1 MNLRYRSPA
10 MKHDHARESTDR
22 QSANAQAFELRAAG
36 RPDSFAMNL
45 PDRRSF
51 RGFASW
57 FVVLFAFASLP
68 ILLNDNLPLYD
79 YPNHLAR
86 MYLLGAL
93 PTSPLLQHYYATDW
107 QPLPNLAMDLIVPL
121 LGKVLPLAVAGK
133 LFILLTLFLLAAG
146 PALVHRVLF
155 GSWSN
160 VPLLAFLLLYGR
172 ILLWGFL
179 NFLFGLGLAL
189 VLFAAWLALRSRP
202 PMLRLLVATSFAS
215 ILYFAHLEALGI
227 YGVLVIAYEAGI
239 AWQRRET
246 AYQRLVRL
254 AVASLPLLVPLAIFL
269 LDTPTPT
276 NRAIEFSRLGRKFEL
291 IFTIFDAEDR
301 VLDFVC
307 FLGVVGVMAVAL
319 RRRWLSLAPAMKLP
333 LVALG
338 ITYLAMPSHIFGAF
352 GADHRLPLAMALAL
366 VASLRWADASEK
378 IKARLMSG
386 AAALFALRLGAIL
399 VSWHHSDRIYASL
412 LPVLDAIPEG
422 GRLAIASPPEGVHAT
437 VTPLDHVPTLA
448 IIRRNAFVPT
458 LFAFPMQQP
467 IQLTPE
473 FRSLAKLLP
482 PSVLWAYFV
491 SGQRDIG
498 HGDIDEAALG
508 CYDFIVFIARHE
520 FHVADH
526 GLLQLVA
533 DKPGFTM
540 YKLSQH
546 EPQSACDR
554 GRQVSDLSS
563 TVTGEATSG
572 AVRGSPT
579 AGMNIVT
586 ARPVGPRSMAT
597 VPTLP
602 DLR

>member
-1 MNLRYRSPA
+1 MNLRYRIPA
-10 MKHDHARESTDR
+10 MKYEHARDSIDR
-22 QSANAQAFELRAAG
+22 KSLNAQAFEFSPAG

-45 PDRRSF
+45 PDRMSF
-51 RGFASW
+51 RGFVSW

-68 ILLNDNLPLYD
+68 ILLNGNLPLYD

-93 PTSPLLQHYYATDW
+93 PTSPVLQHYYATDW

-121 LGKVLPLAVAGK
+121 LGKILPLAVAGK

-160 VPLLAFLLLYGR
+160 VPLLAFLVLYGR

-189 VLFAAWLALRSRP
+189 VLFAAWVALRSRP
-202 PMLRLLVATSFAS
+202 PMLRFLLVTCFAMM
-215 ILYFAHLEALGI
+215 LYLAHLEALGI
-227 YGVLVIAYEAGI
+227 YGVLVIAYETGI

-246 AYQRLVRL
+246 AYKRLVSL
-254 AVASLPLLVPLAIFL
+254 AVASLAFLVPLAIFL

-276 NRAIEFSRLGRKFEL
+276 NRAIGFSPLGRKFEL

-333 LVALG
+333 LIALG

-352 GADHRLPLAMALAL
+352 GADHRLPLAIALAL
-366 VASLRWADASEK
+366 VASLRWTAASEK
-378 IKARLMSG
+378 IKARLMTG
-386 AAALFALRLGAIL
+386 AAALLAVRLGAIM

-412 LPVLDAIPEG
+412 LPVLDALPEG
-422 GRLAIASPPEGVHAT
+422 ARLAVAAPPEGVHAA

-448 IIRRNAFVPT
+448 IIRRDAFVPT
-458 LFAFPMQQP
+458 LFTFPMQQP
-467 IQLTPE
+467 IRLTRE
-473 FRSLAKLLP
+473 FRHLAKSLP
-482 PSVLWAYFV
+482 PSVLWSYFV
-491 SGQRDIG
+491 SGHRDIG

-540 YKLSQH
+540 YKLSQPQ
-546 EPQSACDR
+546 PQSACDR

-563 TVTGEATSG
+563 AVAGAATSG
-572 AVRGSPT
+572 TIRGSQT

-586 ARPVGPRSMAT
+586 AKRIDPHTMAT
-597 VPTLP
+597 VPPPP
-602 DLR
+602 DRH

>member
-1 MNLRYRSPA
+1 M
-10 MKHDHARESTDR
+10 T
-22 QSANAQAFELRAAG
+22 
-36 RPDSFAMNL
+36 L
-45 PDRRSF
+45 PDRMSF
-51 RGFASW
+51 RGFVAW
-57 FVVLFAFASLP
+57 FVVLFALASLP
-68 ILLNDNLPLYD
+68 VLLNDNLPLYD

-93 PTSPLLQHYYATDW
+93 PTSPLLQQYYATDW

-121 LGKVLPLAVAGK
+121 LGKVLPLAIAGK

-179 NFLFGLGLAL
+179 NLLFGLGLAL
-189 VLFAAWLALRSRP
+189 VLFAAWIALRSRS
-202 PMLRLLVATSFAS
+202 PMLRFLMATCFAMV
-215 ILYFAHLEALGI
+215 LYLAHLEALGI
-227 YGVLVIAYEAGI
+227 YGVLVIAYESGI

-246 AYQRLVRL
+246 AYKRLVSL
-254 AVASLPLLVPLAIFL
+254 ALASLPLLVPLAIFL
-269 LDTPTPT
+269 FDTPTPT
-276 NRAIEFSRLGRKFEL
+276 NRAIGFTPLGRKFEL

-301 VLDFVC
+301 VLDFAC
-307 FLGVVGVMAVAL
+307 FLGVVGVMAVVL
-319 RRRWLSLAPAMKLP
+319 WRRWLSLAPAMKLP

-338 ITYLAMPSHIFGAF
+338 ITYLTMPSNIFGAF

-366 VASLRWADASEK
+366 VASLRWTAASET
-378 IKARLMSG
+378 IQARFMTG

-399 VSWHHSDRIYASL
+399 VSWHHSDRLYASL
-412 LPVLDAIPEG
+412 LPALDALPEG
-422 GRLAIASPPEGVHAT
+422 ARLAVAAPPEGVHAT

-458 LFAFPMQQP
+458 LFTFPMQQP

-473 FRSLAKLLP
+473 FRSLAKMLP
-482 PSVLWAYFV
+482 PSVLWSYFV
-491 SGQRDIG
+491 TGQRDIG
-498 HGDIDEAALG
+498 HGDIDEAAIG
-508 CYDFIVFIARHE
+508 CYDFIVFISRRE

-533 DKPGFTM
+533 DKPGFRM
-540 YKLSQH
+540 YKLSQDQ
-546 EPQSACDR
+546 PQSACGR
-554 GRQVSDLSS
+554 GRQISDLSS
-563 TVTGEATSG
+563 AVTGEATSG
-572 AVRGSPT
+572 AGHGS
-579 AGMNIVT
+579 VT
-586 ARPVGPRSMAT
+586 TRPVDPLTMAT

-602 DLR
+602 GLH